1 MRRAFLSIAMAAAA
15 SFAVA
20 QDQNKILIPESS
32 VERPEDI
39 GVRMHTN
46 YYMYAPDPNITP
58 KNPPPAGTVET
69 PGSIACIYNLVTK
82 VTGCPVATATK
93 VPTGGSQTIVI
104 VDAYDDPSAG
114 ADLATFS
121 AEWGLPSASFVKKYA
136 SGKKP
141 PNACLSGW
149 EGEEALDIEWAHAMA
164 PKAKIVLMEAAS
176 NASADLFAAVV
187 AANSYIANH
196 GGKGE
201 ISMSWGSSE
210 WSLEGVNDLFLIEP
224 NVVYFAASGDDAGV
238 IYPSASPFVVS
249 AGATRIERNSSGNY
263 TQQVATRHCN
273 PNGTGC
279 GGGKSVYE
287 ARPSDQDPV
296 SGVVGSARGT
306 PDIASNSASDSP
318 VWVYDSSC
326 YGNWIEIYGTSVA
339 APTLAG
345 IVNRAGLFKANSIDE
360 LTEVYNNRN
369 NAADYTDIASGRCD
383 GHTGNNGYDMCT
395 GVGVVKGYGKK

>member
-1 MRRAFLSIAMAAAA
+1 
-15 SFAVA
+15 
-20 QDQNKILIPESS
+20 
-32 VERPEDI
+32 
-39 GVRMHTN
+39 
-46 YYMYAPDPNITP
+46 
-58 KNPPPAGTVET
+58 
-69 PGSIACIYNLVTK
+69 
-82 VTGCPVATATK
+82 
-93 VPTGGSQTIVI
+93 
-104 VDAYDDPSAG
+104 
-114 ADLATFS
+114 
-121 AEWGLPSASFVKKYA
+121 
-136 SGKKP
+136 
-141 PNACLSGW
+141 
-149 EGEEALDIEWAHAMA
+149 MA
-164 PKAKIVLMEAAS
+164 PKAKIELMEAAS
-176 NASADLFAAVV
+176 NASSDLFAAVV

-306 PDIASNSASDSP
+306 PDIASDSASDSP

-326 YGNWIEIYGTSVA
+326 YGNWVEIYGTSVA

-345 IVNRAGLFKANSIDE
+345 IVNRAGLFKVNSIDE